1 MAANAVSRARAWHK
15 AEITYLNLKQRLDDA
30 PAGEAVALQRALAE
44 AQDALMDLPAPSF
57 PAVRRKLEILWELD
71 MEKPDR
77 DGAEKLLII
86 EDLTDLVEEAGMT
99 LGIGRT
105 FAAIS

>member
-1 MAANAVSRARAWHK
+1 
-15 AEITYLNLKQRLDDA
+15 
-30 PAGEAVALQRALAE
+30 
-44 AQDALMDLPAPSF
+44 
-57 PAVRRKLEILWELD
+57 